1 MMDGAAFHT
10 TASYDRAHRAALR
23 APRACA
29 VAMAEDASAA
39 VATLAAAAVGA
50 PSFKDAIAT
59 LQAHAATHPALGA
72 FERAACGLD
81 FARRAL

>member
-1 MMDGAAFHT
+1 
-10 TASYDRAHRAALR
+10 
-23 APRACA
+23 
-29 VAMAEDASAA
+29 MAEDASAA

-81 FARRAL
+81 FARHAV